1 MWRNTAAKT
10 QAIADDI
17 LPKLQHQVS
26 AAKIGKVAAAFGT
39 STLAEAAE
47 EGVQYLNSLDA
58 EKILSEADDQ
68 LDLKNWSNLFVNDL
82 KKRGEVFN
90 AVLSQ
95 FGLTDSPYQDDT
107 EFWSNYKGGLILGG
121 LMTGAMTAL
130 NEGMGAKKAYNTAKF
145 IQNEI
150 LNTALA
156 NRTES
161 LDAILKGQ
169 AFAKYAF
176 NNNPDA
182 VLEILQLAKEKN
194 SRRENTPYTDKDF
207 DDLIE

>member
-1 MWRNTAAKT
+1 M
-10 QAIADDI
+10 
-17 LPKLQHQVS
+17 
-26 AAKIGKVAAAFGT
+26 
-39 STLAEAAE
+39 
-47 EGVQYLNSLDA
+47 DA

-145 IQNEI
+145 VQNEI

-161 LDAILKGQ
+161 LDAILKG
-169 AFAKYAF
+169 
-176 NNNPDA
+176 
-182 VLEILQLAKEKN
+182 
-194 SRRENTPYTDKDF
+194 
-207 DDLIE
+207 